1 MKTFL
6 KINLAAP
13 VAALLSTS
21 ALADPAPTVGEA
33 FAAALAGLPHD
44 GTSPAQNATD
54 KLSAILKSTAADPAA
69 RKAFSS
75 KMAALLTTALNHDS
89 KTFLCRQLASIGSEA
104 DVPSIAPLLA
114 EAATADMA
122 RDALEGIGGAK
133 SAEALRLALPK
144 APGKSLAGI
153 INSLAVLKDAAAV
166 PALAVISAGAD
177 PAAAAVAVDALGKI
191 GGPSADRVL
200 ETLHH
205 TVSGKLLDNVQDA
218 WLGCAGH
225 PASPEDRARSLK
237 ICQQVLEKTKATAIR
252 QLALR
257 TLLNTSGP
265 NAPLPAES
273 DETGFEPL
281 FNGRDLSGWQGSDY
295 EVVDGVIIC
304 HGHHGGYLG
313 STRSDYANFILRF
326 EVKFSPGS
334 NNGLNFR
341 TDGPIWNELQILDDT
356 HALFHDIKPWQSH
369 GSLYGVAPAKR
380 GHLKPTGEWN
390 AEEVIADGTKIK
402 VTLNG
407 FVILDL
413 DLAQLDLEHCADGTA
428 HRGLRRTTGGLGWL
442 GHLNSSENPGPI
454 FLRNIRLKRLP

>member
-1 MKTFL
+1 
-6 KINLAAP
+6 
-13 VAALLSTS
+13 
-21 ALADPAPTVGEA
+21 
-33 FAAALAGLPHD
+33 
-44 GTSPAQNATD
+44 
-54 KLSAILKSTAADPAA
+54 
-69 RKAFSS
+69 
-75 KMAALLTTALNHDS
+75 MAALLTTALNHDS
-89 KTFLCRQLASIGSEA
+89 KTFLCRQLASAGSEA
-104 DVPSIAPLLA
+104 DVPSLAPLLA

-122 RDALEGIGGAK
+122 RDALESIGGAK

-144 APGKSLAGI
+144 ASGNSLAGI

-177 PAAAAVAVDALGKI
+177 PAAAAAVDALGKI
-191 GGPSADRVL
+191 AGPSADQAL

-205 TVSGKLLDNVQDA
+205 TVSGKLLDDVQDA
-218 WLGCAGH
+218 WLCCAGL
-225 PASPEDRARSLK
+225 PASVEQRARSLK
-237 ICQQVLEKTKATAIR
+237 ICQQVLEKTKTPALR
-252 QLALR
+252 QLSLR
-257 TLLNTSGP
+257 TMLHASGP
-265 NAPLPAES
+265 NAPLPAAG
-273 DETGFEPL
+273 DETGFELL
-281 FNGRDLSGWQGSDY
+281 FNGRDLSGWQGADY

-326 EVKFSPGS
+326 EVKFSPGA

-380 GHLKPTGEWN
+380 GYLKTTGEWN
-390 AEEVIADGTKIK
+390 TEEVIADGTKLK

-407 FVILDL
+407 TVILDL
-413 DLAQLDLEHCADGTA
+413 NLAQLDLEHCADGTA
-428 HRGLRRTTGGLGWL
+428 HLGLRRPTGGLGWL

-454 FLRNIRLKRLP
+454 FLRQIRLKRLP